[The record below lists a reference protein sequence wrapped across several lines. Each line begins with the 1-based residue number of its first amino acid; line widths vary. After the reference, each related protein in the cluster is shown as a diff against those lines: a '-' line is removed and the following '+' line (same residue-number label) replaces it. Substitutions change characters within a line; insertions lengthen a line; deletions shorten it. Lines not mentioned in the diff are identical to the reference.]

1 MASEGFELLTGLQPL
16 ETKYYPHLRWGRCVH
31 PTHPSRLIEGHA
43 EALPQAHRI
52 AHGLIG
58 VGGVGEIG
66 ITFGND
72 SSPPYKGHSP
82 SQGAHA
88 KITRLQLPDNE
99 LTAKERQSVHG

>member
-1 MASEGFELLTGLQPL
+1 VRSNE
-16 ETKYYPHLRWGRCVH
+16 
-31 PTHPSRLIEGHA
+31 PSKSIEEHA
-43 EALPQAHRI
+43 KTSTPAHRI
-52 AHGLIG
+52 AHGLIWVEG
-58 VGGVGEIG
+58 FDKSR